1 MSGPALAAALGSTRD
16 PLALVPGSVASVT
29 QDSDALA
36 TTAEKLAAAEG
47 GLAHLDVSG
56 WEGEASDRARERL
69 SALRTRI
76 SDASS
81 SLVRA
86 SVALSM
92 YADVL
97 DWAQRQAQVA
107 IAEWDRGSVCTAADS
122 EASLL
127 PGPSAVQQAA
137 QRRLT
142 DARGSLRIAGQQ
154 AADALAAAT
163 ASAPRPG
170 GFWNGAGEQWSHFW
184 HGAWEPV
191 QGMAVLAWEQNQIRA
206 VIDPQGWL
214 DDRIALIAGLW
225 ASLQDPQQ
233 FAKDLLDWD
242 TWANDPARAA
252 GHLVPDA
259 LLGLLTAGT
268 GTAASRGASTA
279 SRVAG
284 EVAEESAEAA
294 SSAAAREV
302 AEEAGTRS
310 TSKGP
315 GDFTEQELARETPG
329 TGPVVFRANANMSPE
344 EITQA
349 IEWVRGANEARLAGA
364 LSETGRVAVTDE
376 MRAMSK
382 AEAALERARA
392 AQAGTPYAG
401 VVSHI
406 PDRTWLGENPAWAFG
421 DHTRGLNSSFAGQV
435 GRYPV
440 GTMPT
445 IFQFRSLD
453 GRIYP
458 EIVDGG
464 LP

>member
-1 MSGPALAAALGSTRD
+1 VSGPALGAVLGSTRD
-16 PLALVPGSVASVT
+16 PIALIPGSVARVT

-36 TTAEKLAAAEG
+36 TVAEELAAADS
-47 GLAHLDVSG
+47 GLARLDLGG

-76 SDASS
+76 GDASS

-86 SVALSM
+86 SVALSL

-97 DWAQRQAQVA
+97 DWAQGQAGVA
-107 IAEWDRGSVCTAADS
+107 IAEWDRGSVCTPVDS
-122 EASLL
+122 AASLL
-127 PGPSAVQQAA
+127 PGPSVAQQAA

-142 DARGSLRIAGQQ
+142 DARSSLRIAAQQ
-154 AADALAAAT
+154 AADALASAT
-163 ASAPRPG
+163 AAAPRPG
-170 GFWNGAGEQWSHFW
+170 GFWNGLGEQWSHFW

-191 QGMAVLAWEQNQIRA
+191 QGMAVLAWEQNQVRA
-206 VIDPQGWL
+206 VVDPLGWL

-225 ASLQDPQQ
+225 TSIQDPQQ

-259 LLGLLTAGT
+259 LLGFLTAGT
-268 GTAASRGASTA
+268 GTAAARGASTA

-284 EVAEESAEAA
+284 EVAEEAAEAA
-294 SSAAAREV
+294 SSAAARGA
-302 AEEAGTRS
+302 AEEAGARAA
-310 TSKGP
+310 SKGP

-349 IEWVRGANEARLAGA
+349 LEWVRGANEARLAGA

-392 AQAGTPYAG
+392 AQAGTPYSG

-445 IFQFRSLD
+445 IFQFRSMD

-458 EIVDGG
+458 EIIDGG
-464 LP
+464 VP